1 MKTIQYLYLFI
12 LFCLTKEANAQF
24 SAGLRVSYGN
34 AWEDYGNAI
43 VPENAVTHIPAYQ
56 FSGLLNFEIGKVIGI
71 GIEPGFVRRGAAC
84 IPEFVT
90 FTSDRKIMCNY
101 AEMPL
106 ILTAKTPISKGK
118 FEIFGKAGYGMSY
131 MVSGNEIFIDL
142 TGARDPNVVP
152 FNFKNPFGINVRRW
166 DNGIYAGLGI
176 GYNLSF
182 GQIFLET
189 NGYMGMRN
197 VSEYSS
203 SKSRNIHAGMGYK
216 ISL

>member
-1 MKTIQYLYLFI
+1 MKTSTSIFVLL
-12 LFCLTKEANAQF
+12 LCCLSYYSKGQVSVGFRA
-24 SAGLRVSYGN
+24 SYGK
-34 AWEDYGNAI
+34 AWEDYGDAV
-43 VPENAVTHIPAYQ
+43 VPENAVTHIPACQ
-56 FSGLLNFEIGKVIGI
+56 LSGLLNFEAGKVFGI

-106 ILTAKTPISKGK
+106 ILTARTPVSNGK

-131 MVSGNEIFIDL
+131 MVSGSEVFIDR
-142 TGARDPNVVP
+142 TGANDPNVVP
-152 FNFKNPFGINVRRW
+152 FNFKNPFGINVHRW
-166 DNGIYAGLGI
+166 DNGIYVGLGI
-176 GYNLSF
+176 GYHLSF
-182 GQIFLET
+182 GQVFLET

-197 VSEYSS
+197 VSEYST
-203 SKSRNIHAGMGYK
+203 SKSRNIHVGIGYK